1 MGCNLTLHVQ
11 DNQMVKVTSPADHD
25 ITRGNLC
32 IKGRSGSSTSTRSA
46 TRPTARERRRSGP
59 LAAGVIATVLRDG
72 ERDEVPV
79 EEPLEVR
86 VDGEPLLSP
95 CAHPATTRS
104 WHWDSST
111 ARA

>member
-1 MGCNLTLHVQ
+1 
-11 DNQMVKVTSPADHD
+11 
-25 ITRGNLC
+25 
-32 IKGRSGSSTSTRSA
+32 
-46 TRPTARERRRSGP
+46 
-59 LAAGVIATVLRDG
+59 VIATVLRDG